1 MKIVASDAWEAAGQQ
16 LAATDV
22 PPNAHVMVVSNCF
35 TALAG
40 ILWSASYILMTLK
53 AFKDKSYGMPIYSLC
68 LNITWEVVYGFVYK
82 SDLFNQIVIGQWLIV
97 DVFLLV
103 ATIRFGPS
111 AWSHTPMVA
120 KNFGWII
127 LVACIVGLWG
137 HLALAAVLVPIIGRR
152 VVFFTAW
159 PLQVVIGVGSLGQ
172 IMSRGNTKGHS
183 WNIW

>member
-1 MKIVASDAWEAAGQQ
+1 MKIVASDAWEAARQH
-16 LAATDV
+16 AATHV
-22 PPNAHVMVVSNCF
+22 PPNAHVLVVSNCL

-40 ILWSASYILMTLK
+40 MLWSASYILMTLK
-53 AFKDKSYGMPIYSLC
+53 GFKDKSYGMPIYSLC

-82 SDLFNQIVIGQWLIV
+82 SELFNQIVIAQWLIV

-111 AWSHTPMVA
+111 AWSHTPIVA
-120 KNFGWII
+120 KNLGWII

-137 HLALAAVLVPIIGRR
+137 HLALAAVLVPIIGTR
-152 VVFFTAW
+152 VIFFTAW
-159 PLQVVIGVGSLGQ
+159 PLQIVISVGSLGQ
-172 IMSRGNTKGHS
+172 LMSRGNTKGHS